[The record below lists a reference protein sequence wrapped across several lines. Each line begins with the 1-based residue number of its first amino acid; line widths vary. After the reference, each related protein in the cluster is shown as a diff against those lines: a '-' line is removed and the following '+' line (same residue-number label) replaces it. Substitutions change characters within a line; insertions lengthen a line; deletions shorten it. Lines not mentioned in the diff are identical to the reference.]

1 MRVFE
6 FVYATPRERHKSQQ
20 AQAITQNLL
29 SISKPNTALNQQT
42 KPFDQLLNKDIG
54 VLNPVSPQIKELQT
68 SLQAIQS
75 HKINKLAGD
84 FSRGQV
90 ALQRKVKDDD
100 IVMAMRR
107 ADAAK
112 DARMKM
118 PKTAVS
124 SAYLPS

>member
-1 MRVFE
+1 MFE

-20 AQAITQNLL
+20 EQAITQNLL
-29 SISKPNTALNQQT
+29 SISKPNYDLNQH
-42 KPFDQLLNKDIG
+42 KIPIGYLLNKDIS
-54 VLNPVSPQIKELQT
+54 VPNPLLPQIKEPQT
-68 SLQAIQS
+68 SLQAIQA

-90 ALQRKVKDDD
+90 ALQRNVKDDD

-112 DARMKM
+112 DAQQKM
-118 PKTAVS
+118 PKTAI
-124 SAYLPS
+124 SAAFLPS